1 MSVVYRGK
9 WFTVEQEPM
18 ELANGSTIVAEW
30 VSRTDGVRIVARRED
45 GAVLLNNEYRHEI
58 GRRDFRLPGGKIEN
72 GCTPI
77 EAATCELREETGF
90 RAATWTPLCVTQPF
104 TMVRYS
110 LHYFEARELT
120 FDPISHDEGEDIEV
134 CWFSFDETTEMALD
148 GRIGEDLSALQILRL
163 ARRISS

>member
-1 MSVVYRGK
+1 MSVVYSGK

-18 ELANGSTIVAEW
+18 TLANGSTILAEW

-58 GRRDFRLPGGKIEN
+58 CRRDFRLPGGKIEN
-72 GCTPI
+72 GCTQV
-77 EAATCELREETGF
+77 EAAARELHEETGF
-90 RAATWTPLCVTQPF
+90 RASTWKPLCATQPF

-110 LHYFEARELT
+110 LHYFEARDLT
-120 FDPISHDEGEDIEV
+120 FDPVDHDEGEDIEV
-134 CWFSFDETTEMALD
+134 CWFSLDEVTEMALD

-163 ARRISS
+163 ARRNPA